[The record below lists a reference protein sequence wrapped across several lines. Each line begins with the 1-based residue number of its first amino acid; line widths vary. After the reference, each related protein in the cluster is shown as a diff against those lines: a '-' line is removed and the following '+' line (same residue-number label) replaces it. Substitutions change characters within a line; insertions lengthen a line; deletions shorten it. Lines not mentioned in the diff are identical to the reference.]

1 MAKFIFARRF
11 LRDVAD
17 WEKGASPRD
26 RDAFDQVL
34 SAISADPTLPGRALS
49 FYDPQRPSYLY
60 RAGPFLI
67 HYRETADGGVEFLN
81 LFHR

>member
-11 LRDVAD
+11 LREVAD

-26 RDAFDQVL
+26 RDALDQVL
-34 SAISADPTLPGRALS
+34 SGISADPTLPGRALS

-60 RAGPFLI
+60 RAGSFLI
-67 HYRETADGGVEFLN
+67 QYRVTDNEEVEFLN
-81 LFHR
+81 LFYR